1 MYTQT
6 DSVLTVELSSIAPV
20 IGAAEDNS
28 PTGTLI
34 RTRVVRSPTNKDGYI
49 LKDMATGKVGFI
61 MPPIDWEQVEAGQ
74 LWTAELL
81 TSGPRYFKATLI
93 TLVKR

>member
-1 MYTQT
+1 MEST
-6 DSVLTVELSSIAPV
+6 LTAKLEAIAPT

-28 PTGTLI
+28 PAGTLV
-34 RTRVVRSPTNKDGYI
+34 RARVVRSPTNKDGYI

-61 MPPIDWEQVEAGQ
+61 MAPIDWEQVEAGQ

-81 TSGPRYFKATLI
+81 TSGPRYFKATLV
-93 TLVKR
+93 TLIKR